1 MKQSKLTLVI
11 YGSASFVEKSAR
23 SGITIAPMPTA
34 IVMIYTRDGFVV
46 ASDGKGSGGRGISD
60 GEQKIFEAS
69 GPDWCLACG
78 VSGAAS
84 AIDAA
89 GQDVF
94 KDEYA
99 HIIDQLK
106 LLNPQNLIDYADNF
120 ISKVG
125 AFWYPEVSTQPNL
138 PRTSMKVQLA
148 GYFKGQPGIVERNI
162 FFDRDGFPPAKTL
175 NICYPRPGQESCVG
189 SPPIKRL
196 ILAGNDDFQKFK
208 TVGLTKMEAKDP
220 SISLQEAMEA
230 ATQYIEACKS
240 PKAREIDPYCETIDG
255 LICTAV
261 LTPTKGFEWVQKPT
275 NLVL

>member
-1 MKQSKLTLVI
+1 MKKSELTLVI
-11 YGSASFVEKSAR
+11 YGAVSFFETPAW
-23 SGITIAPMPTA
+23 SGITIAPMSTA
-34 IVMIYTRDGFVV
+34 IVVIYTRDGFVI
-46 ASDGKGSGGRGISD
+46 ASDGKGSGGRGIPD

-69 GPDWCLACG
+69 SPDWCLACG

-84 AIDAA
+84 AIDAV

-99 HIIDQLK
+99 RIIDQLK
-106 LLNPQNLIDYADNF
+106 LLNPQSLIDYADNF

-138 PRTSMKVQLA
+138 SQTSMKVQLA
-148 GYFKGQPGIVERNI
+148 GYFKGQPGIAEREI
-162 FFDRDGFPPAKTL
+162 LFDRNGFPPPKIV
-175 NICYPRPGQESCVG
+175 NVHCPIPGQDSLVG
-189 SPPIKRL
+189 SLPIKQL
-196 ILAGNDDFQKFK
+196 ILTGNDDFQKFK
-208 TVGLTKMEAKDP
+208 TVGLTKMDVKDP

-240 PKAREIDPYCETIDG
+240 PKAREIDRYCETIDG
-255 LICTAV
+255 RICTAV
-261 LTPTKGFEWVQKPT
+261 LTPTNGFKWVQPPA

>member
-1 MKQSKLTLVI
+1 
-11 YGSASFVEKSAR
+11 
-23 SGITIAPMPTA
+23 
-34 IVMIYTRDGFVV
+34 MIYTRDGFVI
-46 ASDGKGSGGRGISD
+46 ASDGKGSGGRDIPD

-84 AIDAA
+84 ATDDT
-89 GQDVF
+89 GRDVF

-99 HIIDQLK
+99 RIIDQLK
-106 LLNPQNLIDYADNF
+106 LLTPENLIVYADIF
-120 ISKVG
+120 ISKVL

-148 GYFKGQPGIVERNI
+148 GYFKGQPGIAERKI
-162 FFDRDGFPPAKTL
+162 FFDRNGFHPAEII
-175 NICYPRPGQESCVG
+175 NICDPRPSQESCVG
-189 SPPIKRL
+189 SQPIRDM

-208 TVGLTKMEAKDP
+208 TVGLTKMEVKDP
-220 SISLQEAMEA
+220 SISLEEAMDA

-255 LICTAV
+255 QICTAF
-261 LTPTKGFEWVQKPT
+261 LTPTKGFEWIQRPT
-275 NLVL
+275 NLIL